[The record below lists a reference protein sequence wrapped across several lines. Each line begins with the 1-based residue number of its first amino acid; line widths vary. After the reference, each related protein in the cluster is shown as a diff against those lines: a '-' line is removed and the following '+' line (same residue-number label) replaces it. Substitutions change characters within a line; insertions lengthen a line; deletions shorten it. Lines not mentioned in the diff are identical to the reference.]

1 MKEKWIHAL
10 RERTKG
16 KRIHTLGFQ
25 ISLLFTGMVAL
36 FLAAV
41 LLLNQFFL
49 EDYYVAQKKSVLE
62 NSFDKL
68 EQLESGGEIPYSW
81 VKESSERNLSWVV
94 LNPQGAIVGG
104 MGDSDTLASRLFG
117 YLYGIGGEK
126 IQCKILDKTEEY
138 VIQKTQDKYMGMDYV
153 EIWGELTND
162 NYCLIRS
169 PLESIRE
176 SVDISKGFYLYAG
189 LSVLVFSCMII
200 ILVTRRI
207 TRPISKLTE
216 LSRRMTDLDF
226 DVKYESRA
234 GNEIDVLGENF
245 NEMSRK
251 LQYTI
256 SELREANGR
265 LQEDIEEKI
274 RIDEQRKEFLNNVS
288 HELKTPIALVQGYAE
303 GLKEN
308 ISDDAESREFYC
320 DVIMDEAAKMNK
332 LVRNLLNLNQLES
345 GMDTVTMEE
354 FDLVEVIQGVIQA
367 SNILV
372 QQKEAKVIFQ
382 SQGPVMVWADEFK
395 TEEVITNY
403 FTNALNHLDE
413 HKTVEIRILQRDEKT
428 VRVTV
433 FNTGKAIP
441 QEDLDQI
448 WNKFYKVDKART
460 REYGGSGIGLSIVK
474 AIMDSF
480 GQRCG
485 VENYDNGVEFWFEL
499 EKR

>member
-1 MKEKWIHAL
+1 MKWKK
-10 RERTKG
+10 T
-16 KRIHTLGFQ
+16 HTLGFQ
-25 ISLLFTGMVAL
+25 ITILFTGMVAL
-36 FLAAV
+36 FLGTI
-41 LLLNQFFL
+41 LLINQFFL
-49 EDYYVAQKKSVLE
+49 EDYYIAQKKSVLE
-62 NSFDKL
+62 NSFSKL
-68 EQLESGGEIPYSW
+68 EELEDGEEISYSW
-81 VKESSERNLSWVV
+81 VKDSSEKNLSWVV
-94 LNPQGAIVGG
+94 LSPEGNIVGG

-117 YLYGIGGEK
+117 YLYGIGEEK
-126 IQCKILDKTEEY
+126 VKTRVLEETDDY
-138 VIQKTQDKYMGMDYV
+138 VIQKTQDNYMEMDYV
-153 EIWGELTND
+153 EIWGELDNS
-162 NYCLIRS
+162 NYCIIRT

-176 SVDISKGFYLYAG
+176 SVDISKGFYFYAG
-189 LSVLVFSCMII
+189 LIVLAFSCLII
-200 ILVTRRI
+200 ILLTKRI
-207 TRPISKLTE
+207 TKPISKLTE
-216 LSRRMTDLDF
+216 LSQRMTDLDF
-226 DVKYESRA
+226 NVKYENKA

-256 SELREANGR
+256 SELQEANEQ
-265 LQEDIEEKI
+265 LQKDIDEKI

-308 ISDDAESREFYC
+308 ISEDAESREFYC
-320 DVIMDEAAKMNK
+320 DVIMDEASKMNK

-345 GMDTVTMEE
+345 GMDSVTMEE

-367 SNILV
+367 SDILV
-372 QQKEAKVIFQ
+372 QQKEAKVIFN
-382 SQGPVMVWADEFK
+382 SEGSVMVWADEFK

-413 HKTVEIRILQRDEKT
+413 HKTVEIRILHPNEKT

-441 QEDLDQI
+441 EEDLDQI

-474 AIMDSF
+474 AIMESF
-480 GQRCG
+480 GQQCG
-485 VENYDNGVEFWFEL
+485 VENYENGVKFWFEL

>member
-1 MKEKWIHAL
+1 MKRK
-10 RERTKG
+10 RT
-16 KRIHTLGFQ
+16 HTLGFQ
-25 ISLLFTGMVAL
+25 ITVLFTAMVVF
-36 FLAAV
+36 FLV
-41 LLLNQFFL
+41 VILLINQFFL
-49 EDYYVAQKKSVLE
+49 EDFYISQKKSVLQ
-62 NSFDKL
+62 NSFEKL
-68 EQLESGGEIPYSW
+68 ESLEDGDEISYDW
-81 VKESSERNLSWVV
+81 VKDSSENNLSWVV
-94 LNPQGAIVGG
+94 LSPDGSIVGG

-117 YLYGIGGEK
+117 YLYGIGEENVRT
-126 IQCKILDKTEEY
+126 KILDETDEY
-138 VIQKTQDKYMGMDYV
+138 VIQKTKDNYMGMDYV
-153 EIWGELTND
+153 EIWGELPND
-162 NYCLIRS
+162 NYCIIRT

-176 SVDISKGFYLYAG
+176 SVDISKVFYFYVG
-189 LSVLVFSCMII
+189 LIVLVFSCLVI

-207 TRPISKLTE
+207 TKPISKLTE
-216 LSRRMTDLDF
+216 LSQRMTDLDF
-226 DVKYESRA
+226 DVKYESKA

-256 SELREANGR
+256 SELQEANKQ
-265 LQEDIEEKI
+265 LQKDIKEKI

-345 GMDTVTMEE
+345 GMDSVTMED
-354 FDLVEVIQGVIQA
+354 FDLVEVIQGVVQA
-367 SNILV
+367 SDILV
-372 QQKEAKVIFQ
+372 QQKEAKVIFNHD
-382 SQGPVMVWADEFK
+382 GPVMVRADEFK

-413 HKTVEIRILQRDEKT
+413 HKIVEIRILQKDEKT

-441 QEDLDQI
+441 EEDLDQI

-474 AIMDSF
+474 AIMESF
-480 GQRCG
+480 GQQCG
-485 VENYDNGVEFWFEL
+485 VENYENGVKFWFEL

>member
-1 MKEKWIHAL
+1 MKWKK
-10 RERTKG
+10 T
-16 KRIHTLGFQ
+16 HTLGFQ
-25 ISLLFTGMVAL
+25 ITILFTGMVAL
-36 FLAAV
+36 FLGTI
-41 LLLNQFFL
+41 LLINQFFL
-49 EDYYVAQKKSVLE
+49 EDYYIAQKKSVLE
-62 NSFDKL
+62 NSFSKL
-68 EQLESGGEIPYSW
+68 EELEDGEEISYSW
-81 VKESSERNLSWVV
+81 VKDSSEKNLSWVV
-94 LNPQGAIVGG
+94 LSPEGNIVGG

-117 YLYGIGGEK
+117 YLYGIGEEK
-126 IQCKILDKTEEY
+126 VKTRVLEETDDY
-138 VIQKTQDKYMGMDYV
+138 VIQKTQDNYMEMDYV
-153 EIWGELTND
+153 EIWGELDNS
-162 NYCLIRS
+162 NYCIIRT

-176 SVDISKGFYLYAG
+176 SVDISKGFYFYAG
-189 LSVLVFSCMII
+189 LIVLAFSCLII
-200 ILVTRRI
+200 ILLTKRI
-207 TRPISKLTE
+207 TKPISKLTE
-216 LSRRMTDLDF
+216 LSQRMTDLDF
-226 DVKYESRA
+226 NVKYENKA

-256 SELREANGR
+256 SELQEANEQ
-265 LQEDIEEKI
+265 LQKDIDEKI

-308 ISDDAESREFYC
+308 ISEDAESREFYC
-320 DVIMDEAAKMNK
+320 DVIMDEASKMNK

-345 GMDTVTMEE
+345 GMDSVTMEE

-367 SNILV
+367 SDILV
-372 QQKEAKVIFQ
+372 QQKEAKVIFN
-382 SQGPVMVWADEFK
+382 SEGSVMVWADEFK

-413 HKTVEIRILQRDEKT
+413 HKTVEIRILHPNEKT

-441 QEDLDQI
+441 EEDLDQI

-474 AIMDSF
+474 AIMKSF
-480 GQRCG
+480 GQQCG
-485 VENYDNGVEFWFEL
+485 VENYENGVKFWFEL

>member
-1 MKEKWIHAL
+1 MKWKK
-10 RERTKG
+10 T
-16 KRIHTLGFQ
+16 HTLGFQ
-25 ISLLFTGMVAL
+25 ITILFTGMVAL
-36 FLAAV
+36 FLGTI
-41 LLLNQFFL
+41 LLINQFFL
-49 EDYYVAQKKSVLE
+49 EDYYIAQKKSVLE
-62 NSFDKL
+62 NSFSKL
-68 EQLESGGEIPYSW
+68 EELEDGEEISYSW
-81 VKESSERNLSWVV
+81 VKDSSEKNLSWVV
-94 LNPQGAIVGG
+94 LSPEGNIVGG

-117 YLYGIGGEK
+117 YLYGIGEEK
-126 IQCKILDKTEEY
+126 VKTRVLEETDDY
-138 VIQKTQDKYMGMDYV
+138 VIQKTQDNYMEMDYV
-153 EIWGELTND
+153 EIWGELDNS
-162 NYCLIRS
+162 NYCIIRT

-176 SVDISKGFYLYAG
+176 SVDISKGFYFYAG
-189 LSVLVFSCMII
+189 LIVLAFSCLFI
-200 ILVTRRI
+200 ILLTKRI
-207 TRPISKLTE
+207 TKPISKLTE
-216 LSRRMTDLDF
+216 LSQRMTDLDF
-226 DVKYESRA
+226 NVKYENKA

-256 SELREANGR
+256 SELQEANEQ
-265 LQEDIEEKI
+265 LQKDIDEKI

-308 ISDDAESREFYC
+308 ISEDAESREFYC
-320 DVIMDEAAKMNK
+320 DVIMDEASKMNK

-345 GMDTVTMEE
+345 GMDSVTMEE

-367 SNILV
+367 SDILV
-372 QQKEAKVIFQ
+372 QQKEAKVIFN
-382 SQGPVMVWADEFK
+382 SEGSVMVWADEFK

-413 HKTVEIRILQRDEKT
+413 HKTVEIRILHPNEKT

-441 QEDLDQI
+441 EEDLDQI

-474 AIMDSF
+474 AIMKSF
-480 GQRCG
+480 GQQCG
-485 VENYDNGVEFWFEL
+485 VENYENGVKFWFEL

>member
-1 MKEKWIHAL
+1 MKQKK
-10 RERTKG
+10 T
-16 KRIHTLGFQ
+16 HTLGFQ
-25 ISLLFTGMVAL
+25 ITVLFTGMVAL
-36 FLAAV
+36 FLVAI
-41 LLLNQFFL
+41 LLVNQFFL
-49 EDYYVAQKKSVLE
+49 EDYYIAQKKSVLQS
-62 NSFDKL
+62 SFEKL
-68 EQLESGGEIPYSW
+68 EGLQDGDDIPYSW
-81 VKESSERNLSWVV
+81 VKDSSEKNLSWVV
-94 LNPQGAIVGG
+94 LNPQGSIVGG

-117 YLYGIGGEK
+117 YLYGIGEEK
-126 IQCKILDKTEEY
+126 VRTKVMDETDDY
-138 VIQKTQDKYMGMDYV
+138 VIQKVQDKYMGMDYV
-153 EIWGELTND
+153 EIWGELNNS
-162 NYCLIRS
+162 NYCIIRT

-189 LSVLVFSCMII
+189 VTVLAFSCLII
-200 ILVTRRI
+200 ILLTRRI

-216 LSRRMTDLDF
+216 LSQRMTDLDF
-226 DVKYESRA
+226 NVKYESKA

-256 SELREANGR
+256 SELQEANGQ
-265 LQEDIEEKI
+265 LQKDIEEKI

-320 DVIMDEAAKMNK
+320 DVIIDEAAKMNK

-345 GMDTVTMEE
+345 GMDSVTMEE
-354 FDLVEVIQGVIQA
+354 FDLVEMIQGVLQA
-367 SNILV
+367 SDILV
-372 QQKEAKVIFQ
+372 QQKEAQVIFRHKE
-382 SQGPVMVWADEFK
+382 PVMVWADEFK

-441 QEDLDQI
+441 EEDLDQI

-474 AIMDSF
+474 AIMESF
-480 GQRCG
+480 GQQCG
-485 VENYDNGVEFWFEL
+485 VENYENGVKFWFEL

>member
-1 MKEKWIHAL
+1 MKRK
-10 RERTKG
+10 RT
-16 KRIHTLGFQ
+16 HTLGFQ
-25 ISLLFTGMVAL
+25 ITVLFTAMVVF
-36 FLAAV
+36 FLAV
-41 LLLNQFFL
+41 ILLINQFFL
-49 EDYYVAQKKSVLE
+49 EDFYISQKKSVLQ
-62 NSFDKL
+62 NSFEKL
-68 EQLESGGEIPYSW
+68 ESLEDGDEISYDW
-81 VKESSERNLSWVV
+81 VKDSSENNLSWVV
-94 LNPQGAIVGG
+94 LSPDGSIVGG

-117 YLYGIGGEK
+117 YLYGIGEENVRT
-126 IQCKILDKTEEY
+126 KILDETDEY
-138 VIQKTQDKYMGMDYV
+138 VIQKTKDNYMGMDYV
-153 EIWGELTND
+153 EIWGELPND
-162 NYCLIRS
+162 NYCIIRT

-176 SVDISKGFYLYAG
+176 SVDISKVFYFYVG
-189 LSVLVFSCMII
+189 LIVLVFSCLVI

-207 TRPISKLTE
+207 TKPISKLTE
-216 LSRRMTDLDF
+216 LSQRMTDLDF
-226 DVKYESRA
+226 DVKYESKA

-256 SELREANGR
+256 SELQEANKQ
-265 LQEDIEEKI
+265 LQKDIKEKI

-345 GMDTVTMEE
+345 GMDSVTMED
-354 FDLVEVIQGVIQA
+354 FDLVEVIQGVVQA
-367 SNILV
+367 SDILV
-372 QQKEAKVIFQ
+372 QQKEAKVIFNHD
-382 SQGPVMVWADEFK
+382 GPVMVRADEFK

-413 HKTVEIRILQRDEKT
+413 HKIVEIRILQKDEKT

-441 QEDLDQI
+441 EEDLDQI

-474 AIMDSF
+474 AIMESF
-480 GQRCG
+480 GQQCG
-485 VENYDNGVEFWFEL
+485 VENYENGVKFWFEL